1 VYDYDGHIV
10 TNAHVVGSAREV
22 SVTLA
27 DGQVVKAKVV
37 GLVREK
43 DLAVLKLQGLT
54 PEQEA
59 GLKPVVLGSS
69 SNLLVRDTSLF
80 SLFFVCTVLCALFCS
95 CCLPQP
101 CTCLPQP
108 LTAFV

>member
-1 VYDYDGHIV
+1 MLLLSPSCHPLQIPRPAGIGSGFVYDYDGHIV

-69 SNLLVRDTSLF
+69 SNLLVSKGG
-80 SLFFVCTVLCALFCS
+80 A
-95 CCLPQP
+95 
-101 CTCLPQP
+101 
-108 LTAFV
+108 